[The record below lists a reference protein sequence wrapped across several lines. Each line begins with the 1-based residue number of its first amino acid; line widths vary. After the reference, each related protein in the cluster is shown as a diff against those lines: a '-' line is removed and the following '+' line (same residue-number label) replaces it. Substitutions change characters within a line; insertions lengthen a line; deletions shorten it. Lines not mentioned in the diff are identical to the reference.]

1 MGVSLQPSTPIR
13 HNTSLLD
20 PETHSLSTENSKET
34 RIMSL
39 HWTLIAGFLY
49 AEIGALLLLLLPF
62 ISPRM
67 WNKLIKGIENQF
79 IYYFYVLVTILI
91 LFFLDAIR
99 EIRKYSSE
107 EQNQKTSQMSHL
119 DAQMQMHMRLF
130 RAQRNFYI
138 AGFALFLCLVIKR
151 LVSLISANAGLQAE
165 KDAAMKQAESASRA
179 AEAFM
184 KGDAGAG
191 DDTKDVKEALAKAE
205 KEATAAKKDRDS
217 MKAQSESL
225 TKEYD
230 RLLAEKDKL
239 ERKVNIQGG
248 GDKDD

>member
-1 MGVSLQPSTPIR
+1 
-13 HNTSLLD
+13 
-20 PETHSLSTENSKET
+20 
-34 RIMSL
+34 MSI

-49 AEIGALLLLLLPF
+49 AEIGIILLLLVPF
-62 ISPRM
+62 ISTRM
-67 WNKLIKGIENQF
+67 WNKVFKSRFLKGLENQL
-79 IYYFYVLVTILI
+79 IYYFYVLVAILI

-99 EIRKYSSE
+99 EMQKYSSE
-107 EQNQKTSQMSHL
+107 EQQQKTTGMSHL

-179 AEAFM
+179 AETFM
-184 KGDAGAG
+184 KSAG
-191 DDTKDVKEALAKAE
+191 DGAKGGDDKDVKELKEALTKAE
-205 KEATAAKKDRDS
+205 KEASAAKKDRDS

-248 GDKDD
+248 DKKDD